1 MEEERARHKFP
12 LLWCQDFQ
20 QQEIGENKTKIEHCD
35 NVGTGQG
42 RTGEMN
48 NGVDENMFYTMLG
61 VNYADDD
68 K

>member
-1 MEEERARHKFP
+1 MEEDRGRHKFP

-20 QQEIGENKTKIEHCD
+20 QQEIGENKAKIEQSH

-48 NGVDENMFYTMLG
+48 NGDDENMLNTVLG

>member
-1 MEEERARHKFP
+1 MRIKQRLNTAVY
-12 LLWCQDFQ
+12 CVQY
-20 QQEIGENKTKIEHCD
+20 CD

-48 NGVDENMFYTMLG
+48 NGDDENMFNSMLG